1 MFPTSQL
8 LPPSEVHPLRR
19 FNDLAS
25 SDEGALYRIM
35 SIDPGSD
42 TLGLTLLTV
51 DLRNGTITIEYSSTF
66 EASRMLRYLP
76 PGYESTFGS
85 MHSRMYCHQQM
96 LVDMMGQFKPHAV
109 IAESAFLKK
118 RFPRAF
124 EVLITGLEMI
134 RGALRIYNPWMLL
147 ETVEPSAAKKAVG
160 HKGNSKDKE
169 GVHACVINYPGLIW
183 HVDPLSLDE
192 HSSDSVA
199 IGISK
204 ASQIIEDYVCPV
216 SG

>member
-1 MFPTSQL
+1 
-8 LPPSEVHPLRR
+8 
-19 FNDLAS
+19 
-25 SDEGALYRIM
+25 M

-51 DLRNGTITIEYSSTF
+51 DLRNGQITVQYSSTH

-76 PGYESTFGS
+76 MGYEDAHGA
-85 MHSRMYCHQQM
+85 MRSRMYCHQQM
-96 LVDMMGQFKPHAV
+96 LVDMMTQFRPHTV

-124 EVLITGLEMI
+124 EVLIVGLEMI
-134 RGALRIYNPWMLL
+134 RGALRIYNPTMVL

-169 GVHACVINYPGLIW
+169 GVHQCVINYPGLIW
-183 HVDPLSLDE
+183 NVDPYSLDE

-204 ASQIIEDYVCPV
+204 AIDISRDYVWPLAA
-216 SG
+216 G